1 MDELIK
7 YKKFELIKKL
17 IIDPK
22 YEFNNDYIFDCLIYC
37 IHPNKSQKEI
47 ICLSFDY
54 EYFNNTGNMGEYVE
68 KFLQTKIK
76 RTLMNIKEETI
87 LEIISGLV
95 ENNLYDNSEQK
106 KIRIITWFLALLG
119 LEKPLQIILK
129 DNEGSLSYKNKTE
142 KDLNFFVNS
151 FDEIKGNKEII
162 SFTKKFYLNA
172 IEDCLCCG
180 FEDLAILLSNLRKPF
195 PDLIET
201 YKEAAKYEKMMYL
214 KFMWEKAII
223 YNKRIQK
230 ENLEL
235 DTKRIKRNVSKEFAN
250 IDINEIINI
259 LIKNHKDN
267 KYDKDLNNKIKK
279 IFEWKNIEQQPLL
292 LKSLFDNNCFEHIC
306 YFLKQ
311 WPEDKINQEEYFK
324 KSIEYKQKELIL
336 FYLTKVEIRSL
347 LYEKKI
353 QKIIVSEYITNGEL
367 FYYGAECLSYIYKKK
382 WDINLT
388 KILCN
393 NITKIIKTKDIL
405 NCHSPILTCLLLLE
419 FIKHIQYLSSSDT
432 NKCQKVTGLLI
443 EFCKSVQES
452 IHDESSISY
461 LMKQKDT
468 RKRTVFQIVSDNHLY
483 QLLETPE
490 IGTVIKKMW
499 DGVLNSNGL
508 KMTSSLYRF
517 LFNYKKFSNPFNSFQ
532 GINSNKVYFF
542 QLNSKL
548 DGCASRINVIGLY
561 SIFLAVIFTIYIY
574 ILNNNDEVLNNFEEI
589 SLQAKIFFYI
599 YIILVHI
606 LIYNLFIETIFLYL
620 TNRKLRLEIW
630 GYLDLLLLIFA
641 WLCILDTKR
650 FTGEYLDDNIS
661 ESAKDLIWS
670 IQLPILNNLKLEDS
684 SLSTQVSFW
693 IRISILSINGL
704 LV

>member
-517 LFNYKKFSNPFNSFQ
+517 LFNYKKFSNPFIVF
-532 GINSNKVYFF
+532 
-542 QLNSKL
+542 
-548 DGCASRINVIGLY
+548 R
-561 SIFLAVIFTIYIY
+561 
-574 ILNNNDEVLNNFEEI
+574 
-589 SLQAKIFFYI
+589 KI
-599 YIILVHI
+599 
-606 LIYNLFIETIFLYL
+606 
-620 TNRKLRLEIW
+620 K
-630 GYLDLLLLIFA
+630 
-641 WLCILDTKR
+641 
-650 FTGEYLDDNIS
+650 
-661 ESAKDLIWS
+661 
-670 IQLPILNNLKLEDS
+670 
-684 SLSTQVSFW
+684 
-693 IRISILSINGL
+693 
-704 LV
+704 